1 MKFTGIEHL
10 PAESHPPIDGCYINF
25 QKMFTFADLHSL
37 GVRNRIFYLSLMVNE
52 EKAKPNQNLI
62 NVLYHRARGV
72 FMDKRILVIE
82 DEPAIQ
88 KILFEPLVA
97 AGYEVTTA
105 SDGLE
110 GINAFHRGAF
120 DLILLDIMLP
130 KIDGYAVC
138 EMIRQESN
146 IPIILLTA
154 LDAEDDQIKGFD
166 LLADDY
172 ITKPFSVRLVL
183 KRVEALLRRT
193 AAEDDAGVIRYKEIT
208 LNETERQVFVSEN
221 EIVLT
226 HLEFEIL
233 LLLMKNPGR
242 VFSRDDLLNLVW
254 GYEYVADEKGVNFHI
269 MNLRKK
275 LNVGCIETV
284 RGVGY
289 KIAKENP

>member
-1 MKFTGIEHL
+1 MNKKI
-10 PAESHPPIDGCYINF
+10 
-25 QKMFTFADLHSL
+25 
-37 GVRNRIFYLSLMVNE
+37 
-52 EKAKPNQNLI
+52 LI
-62 NVLYHRARGV
+62 
-72 FMDKRILVIE
+72 IE

-88 KILFEPLVA
+88 KILFEALVA
-97 AGYEVTTA
+97 AGYKVTAA

-110 GINAFHRGAF
+110 GITAFHGGSF

-154 LDAEDDQIKGFD
+154 LDTEDDQIKGFD

-193 AAEDDAGVIRYKEIT
+193 YAEDGADIVRYKEII
-208 LNETERQVFVSEN
+208 LDEAGHQVLVGEK
-221 EIVLT
+221 EIILT

-233 LLLMKNPGR
+233 RLLMKNPGR

-275 LNVGCIETV
+275 LNVDYIETV

-289 KIAKENP
+289 KIANENP

>member
-1 MKFTGIEHL
+1 
-10 PAESHPPIDGCYINF
+10 
-25 QKMFTFADLHSL
+25 
-37 GVRNRIFYLSLMVNE
+37 
-52 EKAKPNQNLI
+52 
-62 NVLYHRARGV
+62 
-72 FMDKRILVIE
+72 MDKRILVIE

-97 AGYEVTTA
+97 SGYKVTTA

-110 GINAFHRGAF
+110 GIAAFRGGSF

-193 AAEDDAGVIRYKEIT
+193 SAKDDAGVIRYKEIT
-208 LNETERQVFVSEN
+208 LNEAGHQVFVSEN
-221 EIVLT
+221 EIILT

-233 LLLMKNPGR
+233 RLLMKNPGH

-254 GYEYVADEKGVNFHI
+254 GYEYAADEKGVNFHI

-275 LNVGCIETV
+275 LSVDYIETV